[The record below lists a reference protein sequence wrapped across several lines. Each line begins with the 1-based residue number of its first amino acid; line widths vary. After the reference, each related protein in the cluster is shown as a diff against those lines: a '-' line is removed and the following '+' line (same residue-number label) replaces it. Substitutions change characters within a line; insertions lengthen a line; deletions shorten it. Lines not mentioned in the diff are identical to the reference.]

1 MSGNN
6 MKLLQSCISAYCSSG
21 YGDEDDDDEEEEH
34 EVLMIVTIRHNE
46 STLMSVGAH
55 RYLYHTEN
63 NNS

>member
-1 MSGNN
+1 MSSNN

-21 YGDEDDDDEEEEH
+21 YDDDDDDDEEEEH

-46 STLMSVGAH
+46 STLMSAGAH